1 MGRNQR
7 LWTKRDYDFL
17 RDHYSTMSFNDLAS
31 SINRTPSAVRARLSF
46 WGLLLEYR
54 RIPGTRF
61 GYRVVVES
69 NSAIRETLP
78 D

>member
-1 MGRNQR
+1 MGCNQR
-7 LWTKRDYDFL
+7 LWTKCDYDFL
-17 RDHYSTMSFNDLAS
+17 T
-31 SINRTPSAVRARLSF
+31 INRTPSAVRARLSL

-54 RIPGTRF
+54 RIPGTCF